1 MTAQETNPKGRGWN
15 FRKGAKDAPTTE
27 ELRERGRVGGKAQVP
42 KGFCSKEVVAKAL
55 ETRRAKKQIH

>member
-1 MTAQETNPKGRGWN
+1 MTAQKTNSKGRGWN
-15 FRKGAKDAPTTE
+15 FRKGAKDAPTSE